1 MSNLKTVRVCDVL
14 KVYWIVMWRTLGRI
28 WIEEE
33 VTLASSRDVYEKLDR
48 VAGMVFVV
56 GTDWDQQRD

>member
-1 MSNLKTVRVCDVL
+1 
-14 KVYWIVMWRTLGRI
+14 MWRTLGRI